1 MSKSIMH
8 GVLAL
13 VVFAGLMFALATA
26 NAGGTLGTPG
36 NNHYTQPN
44 HSGGFGGC
52 NKDGSFCWELNIDDG
67 YNHNPIRRPY
77 PAQVFGFQA
86 KNMIAYGQITYAN
99 MSPRGMMQLGVYNI
113 GWYWECEID
122 LRTHMAQYRCNAQ

>member
-26 NAGGTLGTPG
+26 NAQTLGTPG
-36 NNHYTQPN
+36 NNQYTQPN

-122 LRTHMAQYRCNAQ
+122 LRTHMPKYRCTAQ